1 MMDFL
6 AFLIITLLDIYVWLI
21 IAGII
26 ASWLVAFDV
35 LNLRNKGVYKAYM
48 MLNRVVDPPMAYVRK
63 YVPSIGGLDLSP
75 MVVIFGIYIIQAMLV
90 NMFY

>member
-1 MMDFL
+1 MNFIVL
-6 AFLIITLLDIYVWLI
+6 VILTVLDIYVWLI

-48 MLNRVVDPPMAYVRK
+48 MLNRVVEPPMAYVRK
-63 YVPSIGGLDLSP
+63 FIPPIGGLDLSP
-75 MVVIFGIYIIQAMLV
+75 MVVIFGIYIIQGLLIRLL
-90 NMFY
+90 Y